1 MEKERALK
9 REREREIE
17 REKGRLGNPIKKEK
31 RSFHL
36 SFVCYT
42 VRENMYNY
50 YTPKEQDNGFYF
62 NIPLMDF
69 TFFDYLLLFSY
80 DWSTTTTPPPPPPP
94 ITTINTNSSPETVS
108 MDCPQTETFV
118 QDAEKVD
125 MSHKRFKC
133 DYCSRPFSRKHDL
146 ERHMRVHTGEK
157 PYVCPCCKKAFSRS
171 DALKRHIQIESKC
184 RTSDEVLAFHRQGT
198 RRTRK
203 YKN

>member
-1 MEKERALK
+1 
-9 REREREIE
+9 
-17 REKGRLGNPIKKEK
+17 
-31 RSFHL
+31 
-36 SFVCYT
+36 
-42 VRENMYNY
+42 MYNHY
-50 YTPKEQDNGFYF
+50 ISKEQADGFYF

-69 TFFDYLLLFSY
+69 TSFDYLLLFSY
-80 DWSTTTTPPPPPPP
+80 DWSTSTTPPLP
-94 ITTINTNSSPETVS
+94 ITTINASSSPETVS
-108 MDCPQTETFV
+108 MNCPQTETFV

-171 DALKRHIQIESKC
+171 DALNRHIQIESKC

-198 RRTRK
+198 RRSRK